1 MRRLGYGW
9 AVIGD
14 KRFARP
20 TMLHLAKIPFPEV
33 DRLVRTGRALVI
45 LPVGVVEEH
54 GAHLPL
60 GLDSFA
66 EIYAKAAAPHLEDKG
81 YNVLVAPTISYGV
94 TRAAIDFPGTLSLE
108 PETLTALVLNIGCS
122 LARHGLHRLVM
133 LNGHRDLTHMR
144 ALDEACARLVQESTA
159 QVLCVGFT
167 TDSAITAA
175 CYRKGVGELSHS
187 VRPDR
192 EGHGGEWET
201 SLALHSFPEL
211 VDRQALDKLEPNLDY
226 DVDAFRNETKD
237 YRTLTNGRGYF
248 GSPQSGSAE
257 TGKKIV
263 AIRGRNIAQVIL
275 KAWGS

>member
-1 MRRLGYGW
+1 MQRL
-9 AVIGD
+9 AE
-14 KRFARP
+14 
-20 TMLHLAKIPFPEV
+20 IPFPEV
-33 DRLVRTGRALVI
+33 ERIARTGRALVV

-66 EIYAKAAAPHLEDKG
+66 AEVYAEAAAPHLEEKG
-81 YNVLVAPTISYGV
+81 YEVVIAPTISYGV
-94 TRAAIDFPGTLSLE
+94 ARAAINFPGTLSLE
-108 PETLTALVLNIGCS
+108 PETLRALVVDIGRS
-122 LARHGLHRLVM
+122 LARHRLHRLVI
-133 LNGHRDLTHMR
+133 LNGHRDLSHMK
-144 ALDEACARLVQESTA
+144 ALDEARAMLIEEKTA

-167 TDSAITAA
+167 NDPDLTAA
-175 CYRKGVGELSHS
+175 CYREGVPELSRS

-201 SLALHSFPEL
+201 SLALHSFPDL
-211 VDRQALDKLEPNLDY
+211 VKQKIAATLEPNFNY
-226 DVDAFRNETKD
+226 DVDAFRGETQD
-237 YRTLTNGRGYF
+237 YWSLSGGRGYF

-275 KAWGS
+275 HAWGPAK